1 MNRKT
6 VLLATVAIVNLAV
19 WFPVAIS
26 YAQKTTVVVVS
37 TPTRNCAEMRSV
49 SEKKWLECLM
59 ATRKWPEKK

>member
-6 VLLATVAIVNLAV
+6 VLLAAAIVNVVV
-19 WFPVAIS
+19 WFPVATS
-26 YAQKTTVVVVS
+26 YAQKTTVAAVS
-37 TPTRNCAEMRSV
+37 TPTRDCAEMRSV